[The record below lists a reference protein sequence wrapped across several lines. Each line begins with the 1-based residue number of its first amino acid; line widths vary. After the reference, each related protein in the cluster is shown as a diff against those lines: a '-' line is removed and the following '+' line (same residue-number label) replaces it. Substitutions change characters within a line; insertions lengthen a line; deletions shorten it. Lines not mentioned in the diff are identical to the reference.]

1 MPHIRRLAIRGE
13 LDERAVVDP
22 ATTII
27 RHNHQ
32 GDIMATDTVDT
43 SKLWDMIKDI
53 KFGMF
58 TARHANGHL
67 HSRPMTTQ
75 NGDNDRGAVLWFF
88 MSRKSDPVADLQ
100 AAPEVNVA
108 YADTG
113 RDAYVSVSGTAR
125 VVEDDAKK
133 QELFNTIAKAW
144 FPGGAKDP
152 DLALVAVVIAHADYW
167 DVKTNK
173 AVQLFKMAKAAI
185 TGTPPTDMGEHG
197 KVRMR

>member
-1 MPHIRRLAIRGE
+1 MALKAAIC
-13 LDERAVVDP
+13 
-22 ATTII
+22 IS
-27 RHNHQ
+27 H
-32 GDIMATDTVDT
+32 
-43 SKLWDMIKDI
+43 
-53 KFGMF
+53 
-58 TARHANGHL
+58 
-67 HSRPMTTQ
+67 
-75 NGDNDRGAVLWFF
+75 
-88 MSRKSDPVADLQ
+88 
-100 AAPEVNVA
+100 APEVNVA

-144 FPGGAKDP
+144 FPGGANDP